1 VTSGSDRKLAY
12 WDALDGSQIR
22 EIDGSLSGAING
34 MDISPDGKQL
44 VTAGADKLVKVSDE
58 GRGRILI
65 NQRLVVRA
73 SASQLGTWVHS
84 LVQSY

>member
-1 VTSGSDRKLAY
+1 MTSGSDRKLAY

-44 VTAGADKLVKVSDE
+44 VTAGADKLVKVSE
-58 GRGRILI
+58 
-65 NQRLVVRA
+65 
-73 SASQLGTWVHS
+73 
-84 LVQSY
+84 